1 MRTNLFLENAAEHA
15 ARIGLPKD
23 RTKMLRRALTLKR
36 EGYPPES
43 VFVQMGADHVTWAV
57 ATSTRNELELDLD
70 VIWENN
76 CYLPYPYDLT
86 ARATSPQSARDA
98 EVEQPQARVGK
109 KRLLAQYGLYS
120 GKQPPYGYRFDSE
133 VTFKTADG
141 RVATGH
147 SLVPDPDTA
156 TVVADIFVQF
166 IAGLSPDEIA
176 VEMNSCAIASPEG
189 ECWDE
194 DVVSAIIYQAA
205 LYAGFIVHPAGQHQS
220 TRGTRT
226 LYPGRHEALIGGET
240 TLRVFSATGQTL
252 KWKFGPTWQIQIEL
266 MEAQ

>member
-1 MRTNLFLENAAEHA
+1 MRTNLFLESTAEHA
-15 ARIGLPKD
+15 ERIGLSED
-23 RTKMLRRALTLKR
+23 HTQMLRRALTLKR

-43 VFVQMGADHVTWAV
+43 VFVQMGADHVTWPV
-57 ATSTRNELELDLD
+57 ATSTLDELELELD

-76 CYLPYPYDLT
+76 LYIPDDCT
-86 ARATSPQSARDA
+86 APIQADADA
-98 EVEQPQARVGK
+98 EQRQARVGK

-166 IAGLSPDEIA
+166 IAGLPPDEIA
-176 VEMNSCAIASPEG
+176 VDLNIYDIASPEG
-189 ECWDE
+189 DDWDE
-194 DVVSAIIYQAA
+194 DAVDAILHQAA
-205 LYAGFIVHPAGQHQS
+205 LYAGFIVHPAGQHKLA
-220 TRGTRT
+220 RGTRT
-226 LYPGRHEALIGGET
+226 LYPGRHAALIGGET

>member
-1 MRTNLFLENAAEHA
+1 MRTKLFLESTAEHA
-15 ARIGLPKD
+15 ERIGLPED
-23 RTKMLRRALTLKR
+23 HTRMLRQVLTLKR

-43 VFVQMGADHVTWAV
+43 VFVQMGADHVTWPV
-57 ATSTRNELELDLD
+57 ATSTLNELELELD
-70 VIWENN
+70 VIWEDNG
-76 CYLPYPYDLT
+76 YIPGHLT
-86 ARATSPQSARDA
+86 APAMPSQADA
-98 EVEQPQARVGK
+98 DAEQPQARVGK

-147 SLVPDPDTA
+147 SLVPDPGTA
-156 TVVADIFVQF
+156 TVVADILMQFV
-166 IAGLSPDEIA
+166 AGLAPDEIA

-189 ECWDE
+189 EYWDE

-205 LYAGFIVHPAGQHQS
+205 LYAGFIVHPAGQHQAAH
-220 TRGTRT
+220 GTRT

-252 KWKFGPTWQIQIEL
+252 KWKFGPTWQIHIEL
-266 MEAQ
+266 TEAQ

>member
-1 MRTNLFLENAAEHA
+1 MRTNLFLESTAEHA
-15 ARIGLPKD
+15 ERIGLSED
-23 RTKMLRRALTLKR
+23 HIQMLRRALTLKR

-43 VFVQMGADHVTWAV
+43 VFVQMGADHVTWPV
-57 ATSTRNELELDLD
+57 ATSTLNELELELD

-76 CYLPYPYDLT
+76 LYIPEDLT
-86 ARATSPQSARDA
+86 ARATSPQIDIDA
-98 EVEQPQARVGK
+98 DMEQPQARVGK

-147 SLVPDPDTA
+147 SLVPDPGTA

-176 VEMNSCAIASPEG
+176 VDLNIYDIASPEG
-189 ECWDE
+189 DYWDE
-194 DVVSAIIYQAA
+194 DVVYTIIHQAA

-240 TLRVFSATGQTL
+240 TLRVFSAAGQTL